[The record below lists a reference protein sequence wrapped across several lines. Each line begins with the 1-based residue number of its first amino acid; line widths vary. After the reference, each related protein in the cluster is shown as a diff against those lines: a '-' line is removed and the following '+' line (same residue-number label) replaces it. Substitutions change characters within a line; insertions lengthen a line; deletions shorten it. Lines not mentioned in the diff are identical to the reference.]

1 MNKKELLTK
10 KIAERKAKICVVGLG
25 YVGLPLGL
33 EFAEAGFKVYGLD
46 NDQKR
51 IAYLKKGKSYID
63 DISDYDLREIL
74 KKRLF
79 VPGSS
84 YGVVGNC
91 DCIIICV
98 PTPLSKTKEPDIS
111 YIINCFNKLIPKLKK
126 GQLIILESTTYPGTT
141 REILAPKLE
150 EKGFK
155 IGKDIYLCFSPERID
170 PGNKVY
176 TFSNIPKVVGGVD
189 RISSKIAAYLYK
201 QIIEKIIVVSSAD
214 VAETVKLLE
223 NTFRAVNIGL
233 ANEMELMCHKL
244 GLDIWE
250 VIEAASTKPYG
261 FMPFYPGPG
270 LGGHCIPVDP
280 IYLSWRAKLSG
291 FEPRLID
298 IAQQVNA
305 YMPDHVVG
313 RIAEILNKFKKPLN
327 NSKILIVGISYKKD
341 VKDTRESPALEII
354 SLLKTAGSRMDYHDP
369 YVEKIIIDDKILKS
383 KKVNRRN
390 LAKYDLVCIVAAHTN
405 VDYKLIVKHAK
416 VVFDTRNVLKKFKAR
431 RKVFRL

>member
-1 MNKKELLTK
+1 
-10 KIAERKAKICVVGLG
+10 
-25 YVGLPLGL
+25 
-33 EFAEAGFKVYGLD
+33 
-46 NDQKR
+46 
-51 IAYLKKGKSYID
+51 
-63 DISDYDLREIL
+63 
-74 KKRLF
+74 
-79 VPGSS
+79 
-84 YGVVGNC
+84 
-91 DCIIICV
+91 
-98 PTPLSKTKEPDIS
+98 
-111 YIINCFNKLIPKLKK
+111 
-126 GQLIILESTTYPGTT
+126 
-141 REILAPKLE
+141 
-150 EKGFK
+150 
-155 IGKDIYLCFSPERID
+155 
-170 PGNKVY
+170 
-176 TFSNIPKVVGGVD
+176 
-189 RISSKIAAYLYK
+189 
-201 QIIEKIIVVSSAD
+201 
-214 VAETVKLLE
+214 
-223 NTFRAVNIGL
+223 
-233 ANEMELMCHKL
+233 
-244 GLDIWE
+244 
-250 VIEAASTKPYG
+250 
-261 FMPFYPGPG
+261 MPFYPGPG

-313 RIAEILNKFKKPLN
+313 RIAEILNKFKTPLN